1 MTRVYI
7 AASSDE
13 INRAERWS
21 AWLRV
26 RGADVVSTWPA
37 CVRAVGA
44 ANPHDASRGQ
54 RRSWSGG
61 CLLEVATC
69 DVLWLLVP
77 AVGHGRGAYAEL
89 GAAHALN
96 KRLVASGDVLQS
108 VFTAQAE
115 EFHTDAEAAM
125 AIIGEPHYRHLVE
138 MRTGGVDG
146 R

>member
-1 MTRVYI
+1 MIKVYI

-13 INRAERWS
+13 IERAARWS
-21 AWLRV
+21 AWLRARDV
-26 RGADVVSTWPA
+26 DVVSTWPA

-44 ANPHDASRGQ
+44 ANPRDASRGQ

-77 AVGHGRGAYAEL
+77 AVGHGRGAYAEF
-89 GAAHALN
+89 GAAHALG

-115 EFHTDAEAAM
+115 EHATDAEAAR
-125 AIIGEPHYRHLVE
+125 AIVGEPHHRHLAE
-138 MRTGGVDG
+138 MRGG